1 MPEIV
6 YTNEQNYMDIAD
18 AIRSKNGEGNLL
30 DISTVPDEN
39 LYVKNADGKLAAPSS
54 THYRHS
60 DFIKID
66 GNTDYY
72 FGITQL
78 TTTSVGIAWYSA
90 VSESAFISGKAWNTI
105 GASKT
110 AKSPATAEYL
120 RFCWRIDAGYD
131 VNWETTVYVCRGT
144 TGDMPTYKPSEM
156 APAIMAI
163 SPAFSGT
170 INITENGLYSV
181 GGYENANVSI
191 HHPYLDK
198 YEGDMTTFT
207 DSSASMVRYGAFAYT
222 PNLSTV
228 NFSSVETIST
238 YAFANCYKL
247 SYVSFPNC
255 KTIGGYAFQYC
266 SSLLFNT
273 TNPGVLDS
281 TAFPSLSST
290 LGTYA
295 FRNCSKLKEID
306 LSNVTST
313 GTGTFLTC
321 VSLISVNMPALT
333 NTGSGCFSGCSRARD
348 YSLSALKIVSTYAF
362 GMNYSLSTITLSA
375 ATNIYAN
382 AFRACSKLESLYLP
396 GSTQVALSSTTAFA
410 SSPMSVSTLIS
421 KFGSIYVPS
430 SMVDAY
436 KAATNWAT
444 YKNRIT
450 AIT

>member
-1 MPEIV
+1 M
-6 YTNEQNYMDIAD
+6 
-18 AIRSKNGEGNLL
+18 
-30 DISTVPDEN
+30 
-39 LYVKNADGKLAAPSS
+39 
-54 THYRHS
+54 
-60 DFIKID
+60 
-66 GNTDYY
+66 
-72 FGITQL
+72 
-78 TTTSVGIAWYSA
+78 
-90 VSESAFISGKAWNTI
+90 
-105 GASKT
+105 
-110 AKSPATAEYL
+110 
-120 RFCWRIDAGYD
+120 
-131 VNWETTVYVCRGT
+131 CRGT

-181 GGYENANVSI
+181 GGYESASVSI
-191 HHPYLDK
+191 HPLYMDK

-207 DSSASMVRYGAFAYT
+207 DSSASMVRYGAFAFT
-222 PNLSTV
+222 QNLSTV
-228 NFSSVETIST
+228 NFSSVATIST
-238 YAFANCYKL
+238 YAFAYCFKL
-247 SYVSFPNC
+247 SYVSFPDC
-255 KTIGGYAFQYC
+255 KTIGGSAFQYC

-281 TAFPSLSST
+281 TAFPALSGT
-290 LGTYA
+290 LGAYA
-295 FRNCSKLKEID
+295 FRACSKLAEIN
-306 LSNVTST
+306 LSTVSST
-313 GTGTFLTC
+313 GTGTFNGCINLE
-321 VSLISVNMPALT
+321 SVNMSGLT
-333 NTGSGCFSGCSRARD
+333 NTGSGCFSGCSKASY
-348 YSLSALKIVSTYAF
+348 YSLPALKIVSTYAF
-362 GMNYSLSTITLSA
+362 GMNYTLSTITLSA

-396 GSTQVALSSTTAFA
+396 GSTQVALSSTTAFT